1 MGGHEFD
8 DGRSN
13 GAGAPIATGDTS
25 AFWEQAL
32 ADEPKETF
40 VLRLYVVG
48 NSPRSRWAI
57 RNVRKL
63 CDEHLVGRFD
73 LEVHD
78 LNQEPWLAR
87 DAQIVAAPT
96 LVRERPLP
104 VQRIVGSLSDIERV
118 LAGLGIPPQSTGDP

>member
-1 MGGHEFD
+1 MGGSDQD
-8 DGRSN
+8 DGRREGTTPAASGGTN
-13 GAGAPIATGDTS
+13 DS
-25 AFWEQAL
+25 WEQAL
-32 ADEPKETF
+32 ADNLQETY

-57 RNVRKL
+57 RNVRRL

-87 DAQIVAAPT
+87 DAQIIAAPT

-104 VQRIVGSLSDIERV
+104 VQRLIGSLSDVQRV
-118 LAGLGIPPQSTGDP
+118 LVGLGLPPHEQGDP